1 MIINYIIIIV
11 IKNGDFLTE
20 DIIKSFNNKEEAEI
34 LLEKSRNRID
44 EIDNELMDLISQRTS
59 LAKDIVLAKDYLGIP
74 IYDESRENQIHKKIR
89 ELSEEKGFVKR
100 LAKELIET
108 HKGVFT
114 TDFEENK
121 KLVQEYSTVSTKHLR
136 NKIAGY
142 VTRLVRLEQTQE

>member
-1 MIINYIIIIV
+1 MGNI
-11 IKNGDFLTE
+11 
-20 DIIKSFNNKEEAEI
+20 
-34 LLEKSRNRID
+34 
-44 EIDNELMDLISQRTS
+44 RTS
-59 LAKDIVLAKDYLGIP
+59 
-74 IYDESRENQIHKKIR
+74 
-89 ELSEEKGFVKR
+89 FVKR

-142 VTRLVRLEQTQE
+142 VTRLVRLEQTQESVCSYFLLFFINLFF